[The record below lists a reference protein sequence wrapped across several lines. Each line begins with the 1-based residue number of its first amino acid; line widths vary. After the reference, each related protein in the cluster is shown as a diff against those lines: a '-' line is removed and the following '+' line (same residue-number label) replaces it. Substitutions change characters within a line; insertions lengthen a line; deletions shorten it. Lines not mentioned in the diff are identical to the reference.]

1 MMMYLKRYAYD
12 IAMGSQF
19 PPKSPLLESTNRGQK
34 QRSEIEAD
42 PEEERK
48 RDRIDRGVTC
58 RVCVERG
65 VNASAS
71 LSRNR
76 NPPHKKP
83 IDGSSSNFDS
93 PIHNLPSHVSRHHS
107 RLLIRVPFTDGGSL
121 RFSSH
126 AINGMAYGDNK
137 AWKGRDEILHHF
149 GNPICIYLDRNCPN
163 LQSPS
168 PILVPVTSDWVRS

>member
-1 MMMYLKRYAYD
+1 MMIYLKRYAYD

-19 PPKSPLLESTNRGQK
+19 PPKSPLLESTKRGQK

-83 IDGSSSNFDS
+83 IDGSSSNFES
-93 PIHNLPSHVSRHHS
+93 PIHNLPSHLSRHHS
-107 RLLIRVPFTDGGSL
+107 RLLIRFPFTDGGSL

-126 AINGMAYGDNK
+126 AINGMAYGDNEASK
-137 AWKGRDEILHHF
+137 VEMRSSTTF

-163 LQSPS
+163 LQIPS
-168 PILVPVTSDWVRS
+168 PILVRVTSDWVRS